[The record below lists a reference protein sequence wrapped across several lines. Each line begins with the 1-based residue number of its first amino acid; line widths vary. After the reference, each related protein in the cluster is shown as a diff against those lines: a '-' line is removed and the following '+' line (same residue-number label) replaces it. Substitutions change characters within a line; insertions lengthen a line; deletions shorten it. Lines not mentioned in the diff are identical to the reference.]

1 MKRSEKKELKKL
13 MSRKEWKDW
22 KRQHNRIDHSSWEER
37 VRQLDMDMNMSSLV
51 EEEIERAE
59 AEKVL
64 NLAQRNARR
73 RVTGGVLLLV
83 VAFIGLMVGF
93 KFR

>member
-1 MKRSEKKELKKL
+1 MKRSEKKELKKS
-13 MSRKEWKDW
+13 MNRKEWKEW

-37 VRQLDMDMNMSSLV
+37 IRQLDMDSLIEGNIEKA
-51 EEEIERAE
+51 EEE
-59 AEKVL
+59 L
-64 NLAQRNARR
+64 GLAQRNARR

-93 KFR
+93 RFR

>member
-37 VRQLDMDMNMSSLV
+37 IRQLDINSLAEDEV
-51 EEEIERAE
+51 EKAEEE
-59 AEKVL
+59 L
-64 NLAQRNARR
+64 NSAQKNARR

-83 VAFIGLMVGF
+83 IALVGLVVGF
-93 KFR
+93 RFR

>member
-1 MKRSEKKELKKL
+1 

-37 VRQLDMDMNMSSLV
+37 VRQLDMSSLAEDEIEKA
-51 EEEIERAE
+51 EEE
-59 AEKVL
+59 L
-64 NLAQRNARR
+64 GLAQRNARR

-83 VAFIGLMVGF
+83 VAFVGLMVGF
-93 KFR
+93 RFR

>member
-37 VRQLDMDMNMSSLV
+37 IRQLDMSSLT
-51 EEEIERAE
+51 EDEIEK
-59 AEKVL
+59 AEKEL
-64 NLAQRNARR
+64 SLAQRNARR

-83 VAFIGLMVGF
+83 VAFVGLMVGF
-93 KFR
+93 RFR

>member
-1 MKRSEKKELKKL
+1 MKKSEKKELKKL

-37 VRQLDMDMNMSSLV
+37 IRQLDMDSLA
-51 EEEIERAE
+51 EDAIEK
-59 AEKVL
+59 AEKEL
-64 NLAQRNARR
+64 GFAQRNARR

-83 VAFIGLMVGF
+83 VAFVGLMVGF
-93 KFR
+93 RYR

>member
-37 VRQLDMDMNMSSLV
+37 VRQLDMDSLAEDEIEKA
-51 EEEIERAE
+51 EEE
-59 AEKVL
+59 L
-64 NLAQRNARR
+64 NSAQRNARR

-93 KFR
+93 RFR

>member
-13 MSRKEWKDW
+13 MSRREWKDW
-22 KRQHNRIDHSSWEER
+22 RRQHNRIDHSSWEER
-37 VRQLDMDMNMSSLV
+37 VRQLDMDFLV
-51 EEEIERAE
+51 EDEIEKAE
-59 AEKVL
+59 EEL
-64 NLAQRNARR
+64 GLAQRNARR

-93 KFR
+93 RYR

>member
-1 MKRSEKKELKKL
+1 

-37 VRQLDMDMNMSSLV
+37 IRQLDMSSLTKD
-51 EEEIERAE
+51 EIEQTE
-59 AEKVL
+59 VEKEL
-64 NLAQRNARR
+64 NSAQRNARR

>member
-1 MKRSEKKELKKL
+1 

-37 VRQLDMDMNMSSLV
+37 IGQLDMSSLA
-51 EEEIERAE
+51 EDEIEKAE
-59 AEKVL
+59 VEKEL
-64 NLAQRNARR
+64 NSAQRNARR

-83 VAFIGLMVGF
+83 VAFVGLMVGF
-93 KFR
+93 RFR

>member
-1 MKRSEKKELKKL
+1 

-37 VRQLDMDMNMSSLV
+37 IGQLDMDSLA
-51 EEEIERAE
+51 EDEIEK
-59 AEKVL
+59 AEKEIS
-64 NLAQRNARR
+64 LAQKNARR

>member
-22 KRQHNRIDHSSWEER
+22 KRQHSRIDHSSWEER
-37 VRQLDMDMNMSSLV
+37 VRQLDMDSLAEDEIEKA
-51 EEEIERAE
+51 EEE
-59 AEKVL
+59 L
-64 NLAQRNARR
+64 GLAQRNARR

-83 VAFIGLMVGF
+83 VALVGLMVGF
-93 KFR
+93 RFR

>member
-1 MKRSEKKELKKL
+1 MKRSEKEELKKL

-22 KRQHNRIDHSSWEER
+22 KRQHNRIDHSSWEDR
-37 VRQLDMDMNMSSLV
+37 IGQLDMSSLA
-51 EEEIERAE
+51 EEEIEK
-59 AEKVL
+59 AEKEL
-64 NLAQRNARR
+64 GLAQRNARR

-93 KFR
+93 RFR

>member
-22 KRQHNRIDHSSWEER
+22 KRQHNRIDHSSWEDR
-37 VRQLDMDMNMSSLV
+37 IGQLDMSSLAEDEIEKA
-51 EEEIERAE
+51 EEE
-59 AEKVL
+59 L
-64 NLAQRNARR
+64 GLAQRNARR

-83 VAFIGLMVGF
+83 VAFVGLMVGF
-93 KFR
+93 RFR

>member
-37 VRQLDMDMNMSSLV
+37 IRQLDMDSLAEDEV
-51 EEEIERAE
+51 EKAEEE
-59 AEKVL
+59 L
-64 NLAQRNARR
+64 GLAQRNARR

-83 VAFIGLMVGF
+83 VAFVGLMIGF
-93 KFR
+93 RFR

>member
-1 MKRSEKKELKKL
+1 MKRSEKRELKKL

-37 VRQLDMDMNMSSLV
+37 VRQLDMDMSSLA
-51 EEEIERAE
+51 EDEIEKAE

-93 KFR
+93 RFR

>member
-22 KRQHNRIDHSSWEER
+22 KRQHNRIDHSSWEEKI
-37 VRQLDMDMNMSSLV
+37 RQLDMDSLAEDEV
-51 EEEIERAE
+51 EKAEEE
-59 AEKVL
+59 L
-64 NLAQRNARR
+64 GLAQRNARR

>member
-37 VRQLDMDMNMSSLV
+37 IGQLDISSLAEDEIEKA
-51 EEEIERAE
+51 EEE
-59 AEKVL
+59 L
-64 NLAQRNARR
+64 GLAQRNARR

-83 VAFIGLMVGF
+83 VAFVGLMVGF
-93 KFR
+93 RFR

>member
-1 MKRSEKKELKKL
+1 MKKSEKKDLKKS

-37 VRQLDMDMNMSSLV
+37 IRQLYMNFLAEDEIEKA
-51 EEEIERAE
+51 EEE
-59 AEKVL
+59 L
-64 NLAQRNARR
+64 GLAQRNARR

-83 VAFIGLMVGF
+83 VAFVGLIVGF
-93 KFR
+93 RFR

>member
-22 KRQHNRIDHSSWEER
+22 KRQHNRIDHSSWEEKI
-37 VRQLDMDMNMSSLV
+37 RQLDMSSLV
-51 EEEIERAE
+51 EEGEIEK
-59 AEKVL
+59 AEKKL

-83 VAFIGLMVGF
+83 IAVIGLMVAF
-93 KFR
+93 KFK

>member
-13 MSRKEWKDW
+13 MSRKEWKEW

-37 VRQLDMDMNMSSLV
+37 VRQLDMNSLA
-51 EEEIERAE
+51 EDEIEKAE
-59 AEKVL
+59 AEKEL
-64 NLAQRNARR
+64 NLALRNARR

-83 VAFIGLMVGF
+83 VAFVGLMVGF
-93 KFR
+93 RFR

>member
-1 MKRSEKKELKKL
+1 MN
-13 MSRKEWKDW
+13 RKEWKDW
-22 KRQHNRIDHSSWEER
+22 KRRHNRIDHSSWEEKI
-37 VRQLDMDMNMSSLV
+37 RQLDVSSSV
-51 EEEIERAE
+51 EEEIEK
-59 AEKVL
+59 AEKEL

-83 VAFIGLMVGF
+83 VAFVGLMVGF

>member
-37 VRQLDMDMNMSSLV
+37 IRQLDMNSLAEDEIEKA
-51 EEEIERAE
+51 EEE
-59 AEKVL
+59 L
-64 NLAQRNARR
+64 GLAQRNARR

-83 VAFIGLMVGF
+83 VAFVGLMVGF
-93 KFR
+93 RFR

>member
-22 KRQHNRIDHSSWEER
+22 KRQHNRIDHSSWEEKI
-37 VRQLDMDMNMSSLV
+37 RQLDMSSLV
-51 EEEIERAE
+51 EEEIEE
-59 AEKVL
+59 AERVL

-73 RVTGGVLLLV
+73 RVTGGVLLLMIALV
-83 VAFIGLMVGF
+83 GLMVGF
-93 KFR
+93 RYR

>member
-13 MSRKEWKDW
+13 MCRKEWKDW

-37 VRQLDMDMNMSSLV
+37 IKRLDMSSLA
-51 EEEIERAE
+51 EDEIEKVE
-59 AEKVL
+59 VEKEL
-64 NLAQRNARR
+64 NSAQRNARR

-83 VAFIGLMVGF
+83 VAFVGLMIGF
-93 KFR
+93 RFR